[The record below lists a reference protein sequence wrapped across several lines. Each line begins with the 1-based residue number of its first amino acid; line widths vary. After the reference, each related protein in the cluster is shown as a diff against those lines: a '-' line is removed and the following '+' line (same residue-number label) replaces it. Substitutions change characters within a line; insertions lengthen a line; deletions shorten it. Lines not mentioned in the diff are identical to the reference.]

1 MRNLLIEKAREAEEL
16 AEQSMDGS
24 ATQEG
29 WLSVAQSWRLLA
41 DRIFADQTGEED
53 IVIRVLH

>member
-1 MRNLLIEKAREAEEL
+1 MRDLLIEKAREAEEL
-16 AEQSMDGS
+16 AEQSTDGS

-41 DRIFADQTGEED
+41 ERISADQTGEED
-53 IVIRVLH
+53 LIIRVLH